1 MTFTREQAARLTAGR
16 AMWATAEAPGVP
28 SLAMADGP
36 MGIASG
42 RVDERDVATL
52 TPCPTALGASWDID
66 LVRRVGAVVGQE
78 AARSGVDMVLAPNL
92 NLARSPLAGRSFEFF
107 SEDPYLTGALGCAWI
122 TGLQAQGTGS
132 VTKHLVCNDS
142 ETDRDT
148 MNAVVSEQAL
158 REVYL
163 LPFEMAAEAKCA
175 GFLMAYNRVNGQH
188 CVEHAPLLSI
198 IKDDWSFDGF
208 TVSDW
213 FGLKHGLSSAHAGL
227 DLEMP
232 GPRRHMG
239 DLLAESDVP
248 DARLQDAASR
258 VARAAGRWSGAKAP
272 VMAEDARQAILTEA
286 AAAGF
291 VLLKNHGDLLPLDPK
306 RHRRVAIIGPNA
318 TAPCFQGG
326 TFAKIAIDPA
336 TPTPLDAL
344 RRHLGDRFDIV
355 YEPGVSA
362 EPRLPDFPVTPVED
376 LGDGVRGFTVSYYGD
391 HSFSAPVARETRDSN
406 SLTWFANTG
415 IKAVV
420 DQDAAIRASGYYTPA
435 MAGTHRLF
443 VGGTGS
449 VRVRIDGIH
458 VFERELELK
467 PGDVMGRLKSG
478 DADSFDHDFATL
490 EPVRIEIDLV
500 YTKGRV
506 QGLWYG
512 IEGPDQAEAM
522 LERAVECAAGA
533 DIVVLMV
540 GETSD
545 SSVESKDRATT
556 DLSQRQIRLI
566 EAITAV
572 NRRTVVVAN
581 VGHGLDTVWD
591 RLCDGL
597 LLTFYPGQCFAQAL
611 AEVLGGERE
620 PGGRL
625 PITLARQ
632 DDDYPAYDLT
642 PEQSGDLAYNEGDRI
657 GYRYFTAKGLAP
669 RYGLGAGQGY
679 AAFQMGEAAC
689 NDEGSYMS
697 VTVTNTGLRAG
708 KCVLQVYAD
717 TGRGYQVLAGFATAW
732 IEAGTSGEMTIPL
745 SHKPLRTWTAKGW
758 QAPAGPVQFWVGQSI
773 DKLERVVTIF
783 TSPYVRRA

>member
-1 MTFTREQAARLTAGR
+1 
-16 AMWATAEAPGVP
+16 MWSTAEAPGVP

-66 LVRRVGAVVGQE
+66 LVRRVGTVVGQE

-132 VTKHLVCNDS
+132 VTKHVVCNDS
-142 ETDRDT
+142 ETARDT
-148 MNAVVSEQAL
+148 MNAVVSESAL
-158 REVYL
+158 HEIYL
-163 LPFEMAAEAKCA
+163 LPFEMAAETKCA
-175 GFLMAYNRVNGQH
+175 GFLMAYNRVNGSH
-188 CVEHAPLLSI
+188 CVESAALLSI
-198 IKDDWSFDGF
+198 IKKDWHFDGF

-213 FGLKHGLSSAHAGL
+213 FGLKNGLNSALAGL

-232 GPRRHMG
+232 GPGRFMG
-239 DLLAESDVP
+239 EPLLDLSVDDV
-248 DARLQDAASR
+248 RLEDAATR
-258 VARAAGRWSGAKAP
+258 VATAAIRWSGAKAP
-272 VMAEDARQAILTEA
+272 AMDEDARRAILTEA

-291 VLLKNHGDLLPLDPK
+291 VLLKNEAAILPLDPA
-306 RHRRVAIIGPNA
+306 RHKRVAIIGPNA

-336 TPTPLDAL
+336 TPTPLDAI
-344 RRHLGDRFDIV
+344 RTHLGERFDIV
-355 YEPGVSA
+355 YEPGVTP
-362 EPRLPDFPVTPVED
+362 EPRLPNFPVKPWLD
-376 LGDGVRGFTVSYYGD
+376 LGDGACGFTLSYYGD
-391 HSFSAPVARETRDSN
+391 QSFTCPVAQETRDSN

-420 DQDAAIRASGYYTPA
+420 DHDAAVRASGYYTPA
-435 MAGTHRLF
+435 MTGVHRLY

-449 VRVRIDGIH
+449 VRVRIDGKQ
-458 VFERELELK
+458 VFERGLTLA

-478 DADSFDHDFATL
+478 DADSFIYDMATPD
-490 EPVRIEIDLV
+490 PVLIEIDLL
-500 YTKGRV
+500 YAKGRV

-512 IEGPDQAEAM
+512 IEGPDQAAAM
-522 LERAVECAAGA
+522 LERAVTLAAGA
-533 DIVVLMV
+533 DAVILMV

-545 SSVESKDRATT
+545 SSVESKDRTT
-556 DLSQRQIRLI
+556 TSLSPRQLRLI
-566 EAITAV
+566 DAV
-572 NRRTVVVAN
+572 TSANRHTVVIAN

-591 RLCDGL
+591 AACDGL
-597 LLTFYPGQCFAQAL
+597 ILTFYPGQCFSQAL

-625 PITLARQ
+625 PITLAER
-632 DDDYPAYDLT
+632 DDDYPVFGLT
-642 PEQSGDLAYNEGDRI
+642 PDAAGDLVYSEGDRV
-657 GYRYFTAKGLAP
+657 GYRHFAAKGLAP
-669 RYGLGAGQGY
+669 RYALGAGQGY
-679 AAFQMGEAAC
+679 AAFAIGQTTC
-689 NDEGSYMS
+689 NDEGSYM
-697 VTVTNTGLRAG
+697 VVHVTNTSARAG
-708 KCVLQVYAD
+708 KCVLQVYGD
-717 TGRGYQVLAGFATAW
+717 TGRGYQVLAGFASGW
-732 IEAGTSGEMTIPL
+732 IDAGASTDLTIPI
-745 SHKPLRTWTAKGW
+745 SHKPLRTWTTKGW
-758 QAPAGPVQFWVGQSI
+758 QAPAGPVQFWVGQAI